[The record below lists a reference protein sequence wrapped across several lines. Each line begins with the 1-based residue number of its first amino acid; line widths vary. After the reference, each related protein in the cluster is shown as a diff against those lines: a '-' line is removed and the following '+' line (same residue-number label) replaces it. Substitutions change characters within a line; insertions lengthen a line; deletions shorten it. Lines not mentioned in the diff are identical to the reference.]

1 MPLKILMSSRLQY
14 RNYISWRM
22 AANGSPELLIV
33 MGAAA
38 TADQTEHVLARL
50 QEAGVSA
57 RVQRGREAT
66 VIGAIGERE
75 LLATLPLEGY
85 PGVEQVLPILK
96 PYKLVARE
104 VAPDPTVID
113 VDGRKI
119 GQDFFGLIAGP
130 CSVEYREQT
139 LEAAR
144 AVAAAGATML
154 RGGAFKPRTSP
165 YTFQGLGDD
174 ALAILRE
181 AREETG
187 LPVVTELMDPRHVE
201 AVLDSADVI
210 QIGARNSQNFLLLAE
225 VGRADKP
232 VLLKRGLSSSVEELL
247 MAAEYVAK
255 EGNERIILCERG
267 IKTFETATR
276 YTLDLGAVAVLK
288 QETHLPVIVDPSHA
302 AGKLDPEDVRAI
314 LTPYHETVR
323 REIESFGGVVEK
335 FVGDAVMS
343 VFGAPMAYG
352 DDAERAVRAA
362 LAVRDSVQS
371 LNNGDGRLDLQIR
384 IAVNTGEALV
394 SLGARPSMGESMVA
408 GDVVNTASRLQSAA
422 PVNGIIVGEETYAS
436 TRDAIKYEPMPPI
449 EAKGKAAVVP
459 AWVAGEA
466 LFAAGERT
474 VSRGP
479 LVGRGR
485 ELGVLQGIWQRV
497 ADERTP
503 HLVTIFG
510 PAGVG
515 KTRLGIEFGRAV
527 SELGGRTVRGRSL
540 PYRDSSAYGAF
551 AAQVKQFCGI
561 FESDPIEVALE
572 KLHTVAANLLGPS
585 ESQEVAGHLAILLGL
600 DREGSVADRETLFFS
615 VRRFIEAVAGD
626 RPTMLVFEDVHWADS
641 SLLDLIELLAA
652 RLRDLPILVLALA
665 RPDLLDARPGW
676 GGGLPAYTALP
687 LDQLKES
694 DARELAIHLLGKLED
709 RARAERA
716 ALLAETGEGN
726 PLFIEQL
733 GAAMTEAPGNDSAL
747 PTTGRGIVAARLDAL
762 PAAERAV
769 LLDAAVGGKVFWRGA
784 LERTCDDP
792 ERLPALLFALEGRDL
807 IRRQTVSSLEGDQ
820 QFIFKHVLIRDVAYD
835 LLPRARKR
843 ERHAQVAEFLQEATS
858 ETGEAAAALAR
869 HWRDAGESE
878 RAIDHLLTAA
888 EEAERGW
895 AKDRA
900 VAFYREA
907 LELLPEDDGD
917 RRNNVKRRLA
927 IAHTAA
933 YHVRDARLL
942 QLEGD

>member
-1 MPLKILMSSRLQY
+1 MPICVTCGQENPDVARFCL
-14 RNYISWRM
+14 
-22 AANGSPELLIV
+22 AC
-33 MGAAA
+33 GAA
-38 TADQTEHVLARL
+38 L
-50 QEAGVSA
+50 GV
-57 RVQRGREAT
+57 
-66 VIGAIGERE
+66 
-75 LLATLPLEGY
+75 
-85 PGVEQVLPILK
+85 
-96 PYKLVARE
+96 
-104 VAPDPTVID
+104 D
-113 VDGRKI
+113 
-119 GQDFFGLIAGP
+119 
-130 CSVEYREQT
+130 
-139 LEAAR
+139 EAAPNEERRFISVLFVDLVGFTAR
-144 AVAAAGATML
+144 AE
-154 RGGAFKPRTSP
+154 KI
-165 YTFQGLGDD
+165 D
-174 ALAILRE
+174 
-181 AREETG
+181 
-187 LPVVTELMDPRHVE
+187 TEDE
-201 AVLDSADVI
+201 
-210 QIGARNSQNFLLLAE
+210 
-225 VGRADKP
+225 
-232 VLLKRGLSSSVEELL
+232 
-247 MAAEYVAK
+247 
-255 EGNERIILCERG
+255 
-267 IKTFETATR
+267 
-276 YTLDLGAVAVLK
+276 
-288 QETHLPVIVDPSHA
+288 
-302 AGKLDPEDVRAI
+302 RAI

-323 REIESFGGVVEK
+323 QEIESFGGVVEK

-362 LAVRDSVQS
+362 LAVRDSVQE
-371 LNNGDGRLDLQIR
+371 LNNGDARLDLQIR

-422 PVNGIIVGEETYAS
+422 PVDGIIVGEETYAS
-436 TRDAIKYEPMPPI
+436 TRDAISYEPTAPV
-449 EAKGKAAVVP
+449 EAKGKSAVVP
-459 AWVAGEA
+459 AWLASA
-466 LFAAGERT
+466 PLFPAGERT
-474 VSRGP
+474 VSRAP

-485 ELGVLQGIWQRV
+485 ELGVLQGIWERV

-510 PAGVG
+510 PPGVG
-515 KTRLGIEFGRAV
+515 QTRLGIEFGRAV
-527 SELGGRTVRGRSL
+527 SELGARAVRGRSL

-561 FESDPIEVALE
+561 FESDSIEVGLE
-572 KLHTVAANLLGPS
+572 KLHAAAAKLLGPT
-585 ESQEVAGHLAILLGL
+585 ESREVAGHLAIMLGL
-600 DREGSVADRETLFFS
+600 DPEGSVADRETLFFS

-694 DARELAIHLLGKLED
+694 EARELAIHLLSKLED
-709 RARAERA
+709 RARADRA
-716 ALLAETGEGN
+716 TLLAETGEGN

-733 GAAMTEAPGNDSAL
+733 VAALTESPGDDAAL
-747 PTTGRGIVAARLDAL
+747 PTTIRGIVAARLDAL

-784 LERTCDDP
+784 LERMSDDP

-807 IRRQTVSSLEGDQ
+807 IRRQTVSSIEGDQ
-820 QFIFKHVLIRDVAYD
+820 QFMFKHVLIRDVAYD

-843 ERHAQVAEFLQEATS
+843 ERHAQVAEFLQEVTS

-869 HWRDAGESE
+869 HWRGAGESE
-878 RAIDHLLTAA
+878 RAIEHLLTAA
-888 EEAERGW
+888 EDAERGW